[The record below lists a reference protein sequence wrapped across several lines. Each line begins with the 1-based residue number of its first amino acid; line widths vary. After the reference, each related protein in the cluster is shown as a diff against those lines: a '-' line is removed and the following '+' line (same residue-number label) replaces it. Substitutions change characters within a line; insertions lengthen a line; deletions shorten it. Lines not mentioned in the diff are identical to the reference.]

1 MFKTSISITVKQS
14 NDKERVQ
21 KAAVKIM
28 LSNFM
33 IVICH
38 MIWPMPFLILNHYI
52 CKKQSPEN
60 IQFFLGTTRTFQK
73 LPTLMAILFTFLVFF
88 GQNGCTYFII
98 TNFFGIFASHYRKN
112 YPKCNISLVKCQI
125 FLLFMKIFLEGGTEG
140 IFGLLRCLRT

>member
-21 KAAVKIM
+21 KAAVKNM

-60 IQFFLGTTRTFQK
+60 IQFFLGTTGTFQK
-73 LPTLMAILFTFLVFF
+73 LPTFF
-88 GQNGCTYFII
+88 GDIFY
-98 TNFFGIFASHYRKN
+98 FFGRFGAEWMYIFFQN
-112 YPKCNISLVKCQI
+112 
-125 FLLFMKIFLEGGTEG
+125 
-140 IFGLLRCLRT
+140 